1 MPKVAFHTLGCK
13 VNQGETAAMAHLFC
27 QAGYEVVPFTEVADV
42 YLVNTCAVTVQAERK
57 SRQMVRRARDHSP
70 GALVV
75 MVGCYPQVAGHEQ
88 LSELADIDLIVG
100 SSDKHRIV
108 QLVAQVLAEHRP
120 LLAVSPWSEQAQF
133 SAIGA
138 GQESSRTRANL
149 KVQDGCQQ
157 FCAYCIIPY
166 ARGPER
172 SRTTAQVEAEADAL
186 LRQGYREIVL
196 TGIHLGSYGRDL
208 QPATDLSALL
218 QQLLPLPRLQR
229 LRLSSIEPNEIT
241 PEMLQLM
248 QQRTNFCRHLH
259 IPLQSGTDEVLKA
272 MNRRYTTADYRRIVE
287 LARTYVPN
295 LAITT
300 DVIVG
305 FPGETEEQFERTCQF
320 IQETGFSRLHVFRY
334 SRRPGTPA
342 ADFAL
347 QVPAA
352 EKDRRSKTLIAI
364 GKQLARTYA
373 ERLVGESVQVL
384 WEHEQ
389 DGYWRGHT
397 DTYVPVSAVSTLPLG
412 NRLSEAKVLRL
423 LADGVLAEV
432 DADARLG

>member
-13 VNQGETAAMAHLFC
+13 VNQGETAAMAHLFH
-27 QAGYEVVPFTEVADV
+27 QAGYEVVPFAEAADV
-42 YLVNTCAVTVQAERK
+42 YIVNTCAVTVQAERK

-70 GALVV
+70 AALVV
-75 MVGCYPQVAGHEQ
+75 MVGCYPQVAGQEQ

-100 SSDKHRIV
+100 SNDKHRIV

-120 LLAVSPWSEQAQF
+120 LLAVSPWSDHAEF

-138 GQESSRTRANL
+138 GQESSRARANL
-149 KVQDGCQQ
+149 KIQDGCQQ

-172 SRTTAQVEAEADAL
+172 SRTPDQVEDEAKAL
-186 LRQGYREIVL
+186 LAQGYREIVL

-208 QPATDLSALL
+208 QPATDLSMLL
-218 QQLLPLPRLQR
+218 RQLLPLQGLHR

-241 PEMLQLM
+241 PELLQLM
-248 QQRTNFCRHLH
+248 QQHANFCRHLH
-259 IPLQSGTDEVLKA
+259 IPLQSGTDHVLRA
-272 MNRRYTTADYRRIVE
+272 MNRRYTTEGYRRVVE
-287 LARTYVPN
+287 LARTHVPG

-305 FPGETEEQFERTCQF
+305 FPGETEDQFQDTCQF
-320 IQETGFSRLHVFRY
+320 VQEIGFSRLHVFRY

-342 ADFAL
+342 ADFAA
-347 QVPAA
+347 QVPTA
-352 EKDRRSKTLIAI
+352 EKDRRSKALIAI
-364 GKQLARTYA
+364 GKQLASQYA

-389 DGYWRGHT
+389 DGFWKGHT
-397 DTYVPVSAVSTLPLG
+397 DTYVQVSAASLLPLA
-412 NRLSEAKVLRL
+412 NRLSEAKVRRL
-423 LADGVLAEV
+423 LADGVLADV
-432 DADARLG
+432 APDAELS